1 MSCSICCILEMFDCI
16 IDMTTPIL
24 HRKDKKG
31 HPYWS
36 IIHCNSFACLKKNA
50 FIGTP
55 FERCNNHLLKP
66 GNQYSAIKPRSRLL
80 VWSVGERHNDTEI
93 QWCWSRYAAEMG
105 ELLLSPDLTWP
116 DTWHGQTLLSLSSLC
131 SRHQPGYQRHPR
143 SGSSHKYHHYQCSQ

>member
-16 IDMTTPIL
+16 IYRHDNANFTSKRQEGTPIVEHNTL
-24 HRKDKKG
+24 L
-31 HPYWS
+31 
-36 IIHCNSFACLKKNA
+36 FFCLKKNE

-55 FERCNNHLLKP
+55 FERCINHLLKP

-93 QWCWSRYAAEMG
+93 QWFWSRYAAEMG